1 MGTLY
6 STFSSAAYRILLLS
20 LSAGLLGGCIR
31 SQQLGMEDNPE
42 EILEKKLNNPEAILT
57 PSPSI
62 SLINYCTQLG
72 EQNAA
77 YVAEKTVSIFVGN
90 TGAGKSTT
98 LNALLG
104 CQMKAVKPRELGL
117 PGTKR
122 IVIVDP
128 ESPREE
134 VMPTGHSIRSQTFMP
149 QIASDPDN
157 PNKAY
162 CDCPGFSDNRGAEIN
177 IANAINTRRVLQQA
191 RGVKAVFLTDYN
203 GLLVDRG
210 TLMKALEGMCHQMFG
225 GIENLRRYQNSVLL
239 GITKA
244 PLYEDDELLTQNT
257 VRELLT
263 RFNSPIAQILA
274 DRIFLFD
281 PLDRAMDNQ
290 DFWSLAHCR
299 DQIDRLDSIP
309 QHEATTLFQTILTDS
324 DRTHLLDTIRQLKSK
339 ILHAI
344 TEGDITALS
353 QHWQLLQRLQ
363 VIEHPEIEQL
373 MEGEIVSPINT
384 AILKRVDVVKN
395 SANAFNFSD
404 AQQRLN
410 KLTSIVSHLPG
421 VPLVCNIDEIQ
432 MHIRNCEANKDNQ
445 EAREKHIAALNK
457 TVEEAHRRLK
467 ENKPRGWWR
476 AVGTV
481 VGAIV
486 GGPAGAFVGDA
497 AGTLVDLTIET
508 IVGNGILPEELVEKL
523 VEKLSVLEKI
533 SK

>member
-1 MGTLY
+1 MRHIHLRYINLKNTANVSL
-6 STFSSAAYRILLLS
+6 AVLLLVFT
-20 LSAGLLGGCIR
+20 GCGADTKRNGDQIVDLKNPGAKVEAAAQRVAERDIQERNASQASEIR
-31 SQQLGMEDNPE
+31 QPRQVTDEQASVASEESISSPQ
-42 EILEKKLNNPEAILT
+42 EILDQKLNNPKAILT
-57 PSPSI
+57 PNQSI
-62 SLINYCTQLG
+62 SLLNYCTQLG
-72 EQNAA
+72 EQHAA
-77 YVAEKTVSIFVGN
+77 HAVEKTVSIFAGN

-339 ILHAI
+339 MVNAI
-344 TEGDITALS
+344 TEGDVTALG
-353 QHWQLLQRLQ
+353 QNWQLLQRLRI
-363 VIEHPEIEQL
+363 IEHPEVEQL
-373 MEGEIVSPINT
+373 IEGQVLPAINVALRQLRDGIKKT
-384 AILKRVDVVKN
+384 W
-395 SANAFNFSD
+395 ANAYEFD
-404 AQQRLN
+404 QAEAHIARLTQ
-410 KLTSIVSHLPG
+410 LMRQLPG
-421 VPLVCNIDEIQ
+421 APLDINLDALYLHPARIVKLLL
-432 MHIRNCEANKDNQ
+432 RRVLTLLGLRRQ
-445 EAREKHIAALNK
+445 E
-457 TVEEAHRRLK
+457 
-467 ENKPRGWWR
+467 
-476 AVGTV
+476 
-481 VGAIV
+481 
-486 GGPAGAFVGDA
+486 
-497 AGTLVDLTIET
+497 DLHQ
-508 IVGNGILPEELVEKL
+508 G
-523 VEKLSVLEKI
+523 S
-533 SK
+533 